1 MIFRPSF
8 IEALTEDEHALL
20 YYIVNENKSVV
31 YELVYSRADVIIQK
45 LCQFNLT
52 EEGENLRKNIL
63 EKYNSL

>member
-20 YYIVNENKSVV
+20 YYIVNENKTII
-31 YELVYSRADVIIQK
+31 YELAYSRAGVVIQK
-45 LCQFNLT
+45 LCQSNLT

>member
-20 YYIVNENKSVV
+20 YYIVNENKTII
-31 YELVYSRADVIIQK
+31 YELAYSRAGVVIQK
-45 LCQFNLT
+45 LCQSNLT

-63 EKYNSL
+63 EK